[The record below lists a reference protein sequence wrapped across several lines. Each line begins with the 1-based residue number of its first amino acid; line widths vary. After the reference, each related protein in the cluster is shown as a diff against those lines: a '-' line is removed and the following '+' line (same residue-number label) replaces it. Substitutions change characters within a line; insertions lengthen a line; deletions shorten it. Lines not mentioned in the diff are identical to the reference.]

1 MMKKRLLAGL
11 LVSLMLLQVGCGA
24 SEEEEKVQV
33 PVKEQEM
40 VTEPEVEK
48 PALPSEGET
57 PEDEV
62 FPEAPKLTRI
72 SESIDRY
79 NAEGDIWLFHAD
91 YDMVHVEGSGY
102 DALMD
107 GVQIWNEERLDEILA
122 YAEQSAGYAEEYVEM
137 MVEENYREYYY
148 FSFSRTL
155 QPMRADASVVSLL
168 ETIYDYSGG
177 AHGNYGHEG
186 ITFDAQT
193 GERLELPDILMDEDA
208 FYENAKTYITDY
220 VQAEYGDGLFPDYA
234 ETIADMEEY
243 QPAWYLNAAGI
254 TFIFDPYM
262 LGPYAMGDVWVTLP
276 MAEFAEYIKEEYR
289 YPEHLGYSSF
299 PVNVD
304 VSVNTPLSS
313 QAENILRLNV
323 EYKEEFGMSE
333 VTVQLNDSAV
343 TAGMFDRVAS
353 AYLMNIGMFQYLI
366 LDVDYASDDYVT
378 LVYNVS
384 TGAVRETDRL
394 EGSSI
399 VPTSIDGDKVQLRT
413 RLDVFGTYGGMKTYT
428 LDGKSGK
435 LQTEDEYYEIHT
447 ESIPAYELVTV
458 REMRV
463 MTDGIE
469 TMLPAGSR
477 IRIIGTDN
485 EGIAVYEKVD
495 TGESGEI
502 HYVRGDGAENT
513 WTIHVD
519 GVSDQEYFEEYLPY
533 AG

>member
-1 MMKKRLLAGL
+1 MKKRLLVGL
-11 LVSLMLLQVGCGA
+11 LVSLMLLQVGCSA
-24 SEEEEKVQV
+24 SKEDEKVQV
-33 PVKEQEM
+33 PVKEQET
-40 VTEPEVEK
+40 VTEPESEM
-48 PALPSEGET
+48 PAPPSESET
-57 PEDEV
+57 PEDTV
-62 FPEAPKLTRI
+62 FSEAPKMTMD

-79 NAEGDIWLFHAD
+79 NADGDIWLFHAD
-91 YDMVHVEGSGY
+91 YDVAHVEGVGY
-102 DALMD
+102 DALME
-107 GVQIWNEERLDEILA
+107 GVQIWSEDRLDEILA
-122 YAEQSAGYAEEYVEM
+122 YAEQSAVYAEEYVEM
-137 MVEENYREYYY
+137 MAEENYRDYYY

-155 QPMRADASVVSLL
+155 QPMRVDAAVVSLL

-193 GERLELPDILMDEDA
+193 GELLTLSAILADEAA
-208 FYENAKTYITDY
+208 FYEKAISYITDY
-220 VQAEYGDGLFPDYA
+220 VQTEYGDGLFPDYA
-234 ETIADMEEY
+234 ETIEDMKEFEL
-243 QPAWYLNAAGI
+243 AWYLDAAGI

-276 MAEFAEYIKEEYR
+276 MAEFAEYMKEEYR
-289 YPEHLGYSSF
+289 CPEHLGYSSF
-299 PVNVD
+299 PINVD
-304 VSVNTPLSS
+304 VPVNTPLSS

-333 VTVQLNDSAV
+333 VTVQLNDSVA

-399 VPTSIDGDKVQLRT
+399 VPTSIDGDRVQLRT

-435 LQTEDEYYEIHT
+435 LQTEDEFYEIHT

-458 REMRV
+458 REMLV
-463 MTDGIE
+463 MTNGIE
-469 TMLPAGSR
+469 TALPAGSR

-485 EGIAVYEKVD
+485 EGIAIYEKVD

-519 GVSDQEYFEEYLPY
+519 GVPDQEYFEEYLPY